1 MLYLKAF
8 LPLHILCFSFL
19 SLPSLFCLPAPTPWS
34 GLSEAHDPSL
44 LLRPLRGHPS
54 LEQRCNLGIDFLFPC
69 PLINHNRLLCIPK
82 QLAKGGKGQA
92 MSFTKPRRNLQYR
105 TKKHICIK
113 PLFFYRS
120 KINRLIFRW
129 GKTWSYF
136 LSMQVSNRLSLC
148 VYAWLIVNIN
158 FNKKLKFKQ

>member
-8 LPLHILCFSFL
+8 FPLHILCFSFL
-19 SLPSLFCLPAPTPWS
+19 SLPSLFCLPAPTPCS

-44 LLRPLRGHPS
+44 LLRSLRGHPS
-54 LEQRCNLGIDFLFPC
+54 LEQRCNLGIDFLFTC

-92 MSFTKPRRNLQYR
+92 MSFTKPKRNLQYR

-113 PLFFYRS
+113 PLFLHV
-120 KINRLIFRW
+120 KN
-129 GKTWSYF
+129 KQTN
-136 LSMQVSNRLSLC
+136 LSMRKNLIILLKYASKQQAISVCLC
-148 VYAWLIVNIN
+148 MIN
-158 FNKKLKFKQ
+158 CEH

>member
-8 LPLHILCFSFL
+8 LPLQILCFSFL
-19 SLPSLFCLPAPTPWS
+19 GLPSLFCLPAPTPCS

-44 LLRPLRGHPS
+44 LLRPLRGYPS

-105 TKKHICIK
+105 KKSIYALNH
-113 PLFFYRS
+113 FF
-120 KINRLIFRW
+120 L
-129 GKTWSYF
+129 
-136 LSMQVSNRLSLC
+136 QVK
-148 VYAWLIVNIN
+148 
-158 FNKKLKFKQ
+158 NK